1 MEYDSAIKRNE
12 ILSFATTGID
22 LEGIRLSEISQ
33 RKTNIVYFH
42 LCMESKKKKMKN
54 YNKAET
60 ESQMQRTDS

>member
-33 RKTNIVYFH
+33 RKTNIIYFH
-42 LCMESKKKKMKN
+42 LCMESKKKNEKIKQSGN
-54 YNKAET
+54 RVTDAEN
-60 ESQMQRTDS
+60 R

>member
-42 LCMESKKKKMKN
+42 LCMESKKKNEKL
-54 YNKAET
+54 
-60 ESQMQRTDS
+60 